1 MRAPLPPVIDNRLTE
16 GDEPFNGTVA
26 EISVPNP
33 FVLGMHV
40 TASISLRDDP
50 LACLYARGGLEVW
63 QFVTGRKLQECFETV
78 EAGRLKAFDPTAIHI
93 SCGSSSSF
101 AIDIAY
107 ESLKAVEQ
115 KTGRR
120 DPKTGMRGF
129 DTLRSVLR
137 HGLTLAAVARNSGIT
152 RKVATRI
159 FKNALSTAG
168 EVLGLK
174 GRAQAI
180 VNDWRGKQ

>member
-1 MRAPLPPVIDNRLTE
+1 MRAPLPLAIDNRLPD
-16 GDEPFNGTVA
+16 GGEPYNGSIA
-26 EISVPNP
+26 EIKVPNP
-33 FVLGMHV
+33 FERGRFV

-50 LACLYARGGLEVW
+50 LARMYAHEGLEVW
-63 QFVTGRKLQECFETV
+63 QFVAGRKLQECFETV

-93 SCGSSSSF
+93 SCGSASSF

-107 ESLKAVEQ
+107 EALKAVEQ

-120 DPKTGMRGF
+120 DPKTGIRGF
-129 DTLRSVLR
+129 DTLRSVLC
-137 HGLTLAAVARNSGIT
+137 HGLTIVAIAHNTGIS
-152 RKVATRI
+152 RKVVARI
-159 FKNALSTAG
+159 FKSALSTAG

-180 VNDWRGKQ
+180 VNDWSKKQ